1 MSIVKSV
8 VKFVLFDLHFICTVE
23 LYPYGPR
30 PQFVS
35 LKKLLTPV
43 NCCLL
48 QDGFTAAEKSGQEPP
63 EERTLQVFFPCFSWF
78 LELLVG
84 ITLYHHLDQLF
95 QPGAIDCVTWA
106 QQVLLFQ

>member
-1 MSIVKSV
+1 MSTVKSV

-30 PQFVS
+30 PQLVS
-35 LKKLLTPV
+35 LKKLLAPV

-63 EERTLQVFFPCFSWF
+63 EERTLQVLFFENF
-78 LELLVG
+78 LASHGSQCSLW
-84 ITLYHHLDQLF
+84 Q
-95 QPGAIDCVTWA
+95 
-106 QQVLLFQ
+106 